1 MDGCSD
7 NVLAD
12 RFKPDG
18 AEATMLGL
26 CLQKTS
32 LSGGKTAFGG
42 EQTDT
47 NGAPVAEKVV
57 QSFHLIL
64 VVLET
69 RDRVLSN
76 ASNPE

>member
-7 NVLAD
+7 KVLANP
-12 RFKPDG
+12 FELDG
-18 AEATMLGL
+18 WEATMLGL

-32 LSGGKTAFGG
+32 LTTGKTAFEGA
-42 EQTDT
+42 QTDT
-47 NGAPVAEKVV
+47 NGAPIGENVTW
-57 QSFHLIL
+57 SFLSIF

-76 ASNPE
+76 ASIPE